1 MIILAFDSTA
11 VTATVAL
18 LDNEDVIGVSSVHNK
33 LTHSEKLLPMTDE
46 LLKNSGYSIDDVEL
60 LAVSRGPGSFTGV
73 RIGISTVKGISFAK
87 NLPVA
92 GVSSLEALAEN
103 VKLSTPLCLDKVIV
117 CPCMDA
123 RRNELYNA
131 LFLYD
136 GKTLE
141 RITEDRAISCE
152 EVGEELSQYN
162 FPVLINGDGAEKFYD
177 FLCSADYQG
186 KFFIAPELLVKQ
198 NAVSVGKIA
207 YRMFLENNLTDGEK
221 ITPLYLRTSQ
231 AERVNNKENKL

>member
-1 MIILAFDSTA
+1 MIILSFDSTA

-18 LDNEDVIGVSSVHNK
+18 LENDTVIAVSSVHNK
-33 LTHSEKLLPMTDE
+33 LTHSEKLLPMADE
-46 LLKNSGYSIDDVEL
+46 ILKNSGYSINDVEL

-73 RIGISTVKGISFAK
+73 RIGISTVKGLSFGK

-103 VKLSTPLCLDKVIV
+103 MRNLTTANLGKYVI

-136 GKTLE
+136 GNQIE

-152 EVGEELSQYN
+152 ELFEELLSHDY
-162 FPVLINGDGAEKFYD
+162 PIVINGDGAEKLYAYLNSVEHKGEY
-177 FLCSADYQG
+177 FL
-186 KFFIAPELLVKQ
+186 APELLLKQ
-198 NAVSVGKIA
+198 NAASVGKIA
-207 YRMFLENNLTDGEK
+207 YRMFLANDLTDGEK